1 MECLTTYKD
10 NEGYIGIAF
19 EVTGYKEQRKH
30 RNSAA
35 LYDASDNVILEVN
48 ELEINSQINNHG
60 IYPKILF

>member
-1 MECLTTYKD
+1 MAIK
-10 NEGYIGIAF
+10 N
-19 EVTGYKEQRKH
+19 KRKH

-35 LYDASDNVILEVN
+35 LYDASDNNVILEVN